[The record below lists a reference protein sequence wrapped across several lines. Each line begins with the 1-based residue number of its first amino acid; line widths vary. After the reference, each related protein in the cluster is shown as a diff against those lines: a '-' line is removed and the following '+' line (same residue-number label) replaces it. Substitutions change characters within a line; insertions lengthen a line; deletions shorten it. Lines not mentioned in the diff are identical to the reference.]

1 MNISRVILS
10 TCLILLIFSASSSWS
25 FEKQAHIVISYKALE
40 LYKEFYPLKYKKI
53 YESLAMFSDNS
64 GKEDDI
70 SLQRLMN
77 WHFYDPGSRLG
88 RAWWGARKSNTKRFE
103 YLAEKLTNS
112 AGKDLPDI
120 YGLAGRLAH
129 HIQDMS
135 SPPHT
140 VPVYHTTKDP
150 FDKYLTAEI
159 VGVKLTS
166 AQLDVVKNEQRNLE
180 IETLFALLNDAAKRT
195 IDRVEKPVNFDGR
208 FIASDWT
215 GFWRKFELTGAECD
229 QEPHKDF
236 GCYGKNTFGIEVD
249 QFASSVYDSFYKEQ
263 IASAIADT
271 LRLLILLDRGLSK
284 ETAPALK

>member
-10 TCLILLIFSASSSWS
+10 ICLMLLIFPVPSSWG

-40 LYKEFYPLKYKKI
+40 LYKELYPLKYKKI
-53 YESLAMFSDNS
+53 YESLAMFADSS

-70 SLQRLMN
+70 SLQRLIN
-77 WHFYDPGSRLG
+77 WHFSDSGSRLG
-88 RAWWGARKSNTKRFE
+88 HAWWGARKSNTKRFE
-103 YLAEKLTNS
+103 YLARKLTQS
-112 AGKDLPDI
+112 TGKDLPDI
-120 YGLAGRLAH
+120 YRLAGRLAH

-150 FDKYLTAEI
+150 FDKHLTAEI

-180 IETLFALLNDAAKRT
+180 IETLFALLNDAATRT
-195 IDRVEKPVNFDGR
+195 IDRVENPVNFDGR
-208 FIASDWT
+208 FIAGDWT
-215 GFWRKFELTGAECD
+215 GFWRKFEQTGAECG

-236 GCYGKNTFGIEVD
+236 GCYGKNTFGIEVE
-249 QFASSVYDSFYKEQ
+249 QFTSAVYDRFYKEL
-263 IASAIADT
+263 IASATEDT
-271 LRLLILLDRGLSK
+271 LRLLILLDRGRVQGG
-284 ETAPALK
+284 E